1 MKKNAVNIFY
11 ADDDLDDREFFESA
25 VREVSPSFNLIT
37 HSDGNELIDMLNNPP
52 PFPNILFL
60 DLNMPIKN
68 GFEVLKEIRQS
79 ERTRDIPVVVF
90 STSDDA
96 EAINTTR
103 QLGAN
108 LYVPKPNTYTG
119 LKKVIMHSM
128 SIDWS
133 KFTPS
138 IDQFVYRVK

>member
-25 VREVSPSFNLIT
+25 VREVSPSFNLVT
-37 HSDGNELIDMLNNPP
+37 YSDGNELIDVLNNPP

-60 DLNMPIKN
+60 DLNMPVKN

-79 ERTRDIPVVVF
+79 EQTKEIPVVVF

-133 KFTPS
+133 MFTPS
-138 IDQFVYRVK
+138 VDQFVYRVK

>member
-1 MKKNAVNIFY
+1 MKKNALNIFY
-11 ADDDLDDREFFESA
+11 ADDDLDDREFFECA
-25 VREVSPSFNLIT
+25 VREVSDSFNLIT

-68 GFEVLKEIRQS
+68 GFEVLMEIRQS
-79 ERTRDIPVVVF
+79 EQTKNIPVVVF

-96 EAINTTR
+96 EAIDKTR
-103 QLGAN
+103 NLGAN
-108 LYVPKPNTYTG
+108 LYVPKPNTYTD
-119 LKKVIMHSM
+119 LKKVIKHSI

-133 KFTPS
+133 VFSPS
-138 IDQFVYRVK
+138 VDQFVYRVK